1 MGSKP
6 KIAFLSAV
14 GTISVGLGI
23 LGVFVPLLPTTPFLL
38 LAAFCFARSS
48 PRFYQQLIGNR
59 WLGDYVQNYRDKRG
73 LPLRIKCLA
82 IASLW
87 ITVAISA
94 IWATDLPAVRV
105 ILLAVAVAVTWHLLA
120 IRTLSGSW
128 PAQSEGS

>member
-1 MGSKP
+1 MGNKP

-59 WLGDYVQNYRDKRG
+59 WLGDYVRNYRDKRG

-87 ITVAISA
+87 MTVAISA

-120 IRTLSGSW
+120 IRTIPGRW
-128 PAQSEGS
+128 PARSEGN

>member
-82 IASLW
+82 IASQ
-87 ITVAISA
+87 IGRASCRE
-94 IWATDLPAVRV
+94 RV
-105 ILLAVAVAVTWHLLA
+105 
-120 IRTLSGSW
+120 
-128 PAQSEGS
+128 